1 MLSLQKTSGFSKL
14 LPFNNPKSLL
24 VIAIVASLT
33 GGAAQP
39 IFAIFFSKVLAI
51 LTPDI
56 DLIEKLTHTGYVL
69 EECSKYCLWMFLVAC
84 ASGFSSFSQKYSFGI
99 LGTNVTLKIR
109 EVLYD
114 NILQKDIGWFDLKEN
129 GSSVLTS
136 TMASDTSLINGVST
150 ESLGP
155 SLESYSSMAIG
166 LIIGFVYCWQE
177 SVVCL
182 CVSPIMIVA

>member
-1 MLSLQKTSGFSKL
+1 MNAEHAKTSGFKKL
-14 LPFNNPKSLL
+14 LPYNDPKAL
-24 VIAIVASLT
+24 VFVAILASLT

-56 DLIEKLTHTGYVL
+56 DLLEKLTYKGFVL

-109 EVLYD
+109 EVLYE
-114 NILQKDIGWFDLKEN
+114 NIL
-129 GSSVLTS
+129 
-136 TMASDTSLINGVST
+136 
-150 ESLGP
+150 
-155 SLESYSSMAIG
+155 
-166 LIIGFVYCWQE
+166 
-177 SVVCL
+177 
-182 CVSPIMIVA
+182 